1 MGEPFK
7 ALGIAEIQGLN
18 KTVIDKFGGMYVEG
32 DGNFHNRG
40 SLEHILEATLFPS
53 FGEELYPTIYGKI
66 AAISQVIITRHV
78 FHDGNKRTA
87 LALIEALGR
96 LNKFN
101 FKPTKKDEDFL
112 VLIAERNLEISQVEA
127 WLKRR
132 LKLCPAL

>member
-66 AAISQVIITRHV
+66 AAISQVIITRMSSM
-78 FHDGNKRTA
+78 TA
-87 LALIEALGR
+87 
-96 LNKFN
+96 
-101 FKPTKKDEDFL
+101 TKGQ
-112 VLIAERNLEISQVEA
+112 R
-127 WLKRR
+127 WLSLRHWGV
-132 LKLCPAL
+132 